1 MQLTWEDSTTC
12 RHAEPNSGRCCVATL
27 ASADVLTVLVPS
39 DDLETR
45 TLFGFSRRAKSG
57 HAGCRWRTLWALAH
71 HVRSRVWHLREIREL
86 MRIVGAFIRTFDL
99 CQYGRALTKR
109 WLVVLASSSE
119 LMPNNFV
126 SSATDTKT
134 FAAQQNEFI
143 IVLLVHELSLQ
154 VGRRTW
160 HPR

>member
-1 MQLTWEDSTTC
+1 
-12 RHAEPNSGRCCVATL
+12 
-27 ASADVLTVLVPS
+27 
-39 DDLETR
+39 
-45 TLFGFSRRAKSG
+45 
-57 HAGCRWRTLWALAH
+57 
-71 HVRSRVWHLREIREL
+71 

-126 SSATDTKT
+126 SSATDTKS

-154 VGRRTW
+154 FGRRTW